1 MKITANTV
9 GGITPDP
16 TDPASDDPIDLQG
29 PAGPQGPP
37 GPQGEK
43 GDKGDQGPPG
53 QTGATGQKGDK
64 GDTGAASTV
73 PGPPGPQGKQGNP
86 GPASTVPGP
95 EGPQGGTGPQ
105 GPPGDTGDPASIRV
119 GTTTTIGA
127 GLNARVEQAG
137 TPQDTV
143 LNFWI
148 PQGADGDGGTVTTAD
163 VELTNPQRALF
174 NFTTQED
181 ANKHFHDED
190 RRLEGKIDGHQ
201 HPSGPHTHDEYAPT
215 THSHTQYQPVGDY
228 ADKDHVHDPQD
239 LDHDHDE
246 FAELEDK
253 IKVEN
258 QKNAQ
263 QDSRLG
269 KLEADSHKH
278 ETPEDIQGPWVFGK
292 TWSLTEGQ
300 FALIWAENFT
310 TPNNNLHINST
321 DAEGTEHDL
330 SSVQAG
336 DTVEIVKDDNNF
348 GKYTIVASNE
358 SLGDYVMEL
367 EKVEGQGAPAA
378 GDECVITIKAG
389 SGGDHDHYQY
399 ALKGDLESLEA
410 ELELLAKTLESGL
423 WEVSD
428 APMVRPGQMHL
439 AFDQFNVQQNVLT
452 INNEDQGGKTHGW
465 TTVHEGDYV
474 ELIDKTDQQTRDIEH
489 DYALFLVT
497 KVEKGNGLTT
507 INLDLYQG
515 QGDCLPEEIFEV
527 RVIDVGDSDLDLDGL
542 DARYVKKS
550 GDTEI
555 TGTRW
560 SLTKKNNSGTSFIMQ
575 QFDGMDHKLYQLP
588 DPEVSQQAANKRYVD
603 KKLNDHTHK
612 GGALG
617 GGQPWRS
624 RSGLPAWNRLVWA
637 ASSPGSSAFTPY
649 CSTGNGSYA
658 SGSGR
663 LVKDTMILRFRY
675 PEVHCDDFS
684 GNGCI
689 VFSESNDNVDRM
701 MAVFQILYAWSSSSN
716 GYTHVNVAYMWGHY
730 RDTLKWSY
738 DGHTGSNFD
747 SVKLKWGYMM
757 VTAGGYWGPR

>member
-1 MKITANTV
+1 MTTAAQFEWTEDRNPEAGEFTSSRKPWNAITEFTFNDVDHNGKPFDLAQVLDGERLNLAAHKGAAEYTV
-9 GGITPDP
+9 VTVTGRTVQVAPIYGYG
-16 TDPASDDPIDLQG
+16 DPI
-29 PAGPQGPP
+29 P
-37 GPQGEK
+37 
-43 GDKGDQGPPG
+43 
-53 QTGATGQKGDK
+53 
-64 GDTGAASTV
+64 
-73 PGPPGPQGKQGNP
+73 
-86 GPASTVPGP
+86 
-95 EGPQGGTGPQ
+95 
-105 GPPGDTGDPASIRV
+105 
-119 GTTTTIGA
+119 
-127 GLNARVEQAG
+127 
-137 TPQDTV
+137 
-143 LNFWI
+143 
-148 PQGADGDGGTVTTAD
+148 GTVTTI
-163 VELTNPQRALF
+163 TTRAEGDFDYDDTALIARIAAEEKKRAE
-174 NFTTQED
+174 ED
-181 ANKHFHDED
+181 A
-190 RRLEGKIDGHQ
+190 LLQGQIDGK
-201 HPSGPHTHDEYAPT
+201 
-215 THSHTQYQPVGDY
+215 
-228 ADKDHVHDPQD
+228 ADKDHDHPDLEVGDHNHDTDYAPKTHDHNQYSP
-239 LDHDHDE
+239 LSHGHSEFTHDHDTDYAPTVHEHPHGHTE
-246 FAELEDK
+246 FDELKAKDS
-253 IKVEN
+253 
-258 QKNAQ
+258 Q
-263 QDSRLG
+263 QDGRLA

>member
-1 MKITANTV
+1 MAKVTTGNQQPRKKTKDTEQGPAVEYIPV
-9 GGITPDP
+9 PGPEGPPGRQGDP
-16 TDPASDDPIDLQG
+16 GPQGSDGKTGATG
-29 PAGPQGPP
+29 PAGPAGADSTVPGPEGKQGPIGPQGKTGPAGADSTVPGPPGKEGPP
-37 GPQGEK
+37 GPE
-43 GDKGDQGPPG
+43 GP
-53 QTGATGQKGDK
+53 
-64 GDTGAASTV
+64 ASTV
-73 PGPPGPQGKQGNP
+73 PGPPGKD
-86 GPASTVPGP
+86 STVPGP
-95 EGPQGGTGPQ
+95 DGKDGAAGADGKDGLAAT
-105 GPPGDTGDPASIRV
+105 IRV
-119 GTTTTIGA
+119 GSTTTISA
-127 GLNARVEQAG
+127 GLDAEVTNRGDDHNAILDFR
-137 TPQDTV
+137 
-143 LNFWI
+143 I
-148 PQGADGDGGTVTTAD
+148 PGG
-163 VELTNPQRALF
+163 
-174 NFTTQED
+174 
-181 ANKHFHDED
+181 
-190 RRLEGKIDGHQ
+190 GGS
-201 HPSGPHTHDEYAPT
+201 SGPHEHTEYAKV
-215 THSHTQYQPVGDY
+215 SHDHEY

-310 TPNNNLHINST
+310 TPNNNLHIKTT

-330 SSVQAG
+330 SGVQAG
-336 DTVEIVKDDNNF
+336 DTVEIVKDDDNF
-348 GKYTIVASNE
+348 GKYTIVGSNE

-428 APMVRPGQMHL
+428 TPMVRPGQMHL
-439 AFDQFNVQQNVLT
+439 AFDQFNVQENVLT
-452 INNEDQGGKTHGW
+452 INNEDQGGTTHGW
-465 TTVHEGDYV
+465 TTVHEGDYI
-474 ELIDKTDQQTRDIEH
+474 ELIDKTDQQNRNIDH

-497 KVEKGNGLTT
+497 KVEKGNGIAT

-515 QGDCLPEEIFEV
+515 QGDCMPEEIFEV
-527 RVIDVGDSDLDLDGL
+527 RVIDLGDSDLDLDGL

-550 GDTEI
+550 GETEI

-603 KKLNDHTHK
+603 TQMNHTHK
-612 GGALG
+612 AGKLG

-624 RSGLPAWNRLVWA
+624 RSGLPAWNRVVWA
-637 ASSPGSSAFTPY
+637 SSSPGSSAFTPY